1 MLLQH
6 LKLSQQLSLVA
17 RQRTG
22 MGLALMLCKGLN
34 KRIRTV
40 LGKAS
45 STVLLCTSPYGV
57 KPKLHATES
66 SLNKALNK

>member
-1 MLLQH
+1 
-6 LKLSQQLSLVA
+6 
-17 RQRTG
+17 

-34 KRIRTV
+34 KRISTV

-45 STVLLCTSPYGV
+45 STVLCTSPYGV